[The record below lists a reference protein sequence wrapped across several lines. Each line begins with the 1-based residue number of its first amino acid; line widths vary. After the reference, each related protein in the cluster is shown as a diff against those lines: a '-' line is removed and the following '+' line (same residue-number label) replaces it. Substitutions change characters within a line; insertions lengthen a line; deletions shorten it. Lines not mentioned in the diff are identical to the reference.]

1 MAGFEGY
8 PCLSNSCQTWLL
20 PYLEDFSH
28 LALLREGAVVLY
40 GQDDG
45 HVGYDKRG
53 TVNGFHHILED
64 QGRDEFLL
72 KNPLITNEKSIKL
85 RRIRH

>member
-1 MAGFEGY
+1 MPKVQLQLFCG
-8 PCLSNSCQTWLL
+8 CDRVTRVLITWLL

-45 HVGYDKRG
+45 HVGYDKCG

-64 QGRDEFLL
+64 RGRDGFLL
-72 KNPLITNEKSIKL
+72 KKPLITNENQ
-85 RRIRH
+85 